1 MFRSPDESPSESP
14 SDSTLCNVSRN
25 VDSDAG
31 FLSGIGIFDG
41 GRAGFAPSSH
51 STQVGARV
59 GGGVTILTV
68 YTSTSTETSDLSKSL
83 SSHSIQVG
91 GAVGVRSPPLL
102 PAGVGA
108 LPPLPLPSPV
118 SASSSELSSSVDSS
132 SELSSSVE
140 RRVKIKGP
148 AHTKMTFTKIDSSS
162 YR

>member
-1 MFRSPDESPSESP
+1 MIESGFNMFRSPDESPSESP
-14 SDSTLCNVSRN
+14 SDSTTCSVSRN

-41 GRAGFAPSSH
+41 GRAGFGPSSH

-68 YTSTSTETSDLSKSL
+68 YASTSTETSDLSKSL

-91 GAVGVRSPPLL
+91 GAVGVRPPPLL

-108 LPPLPLPSPV
+108 LPPLPLPSPLF
-118 SASSSELSSSVDSS
+118 ASLSELSEN
-132 SELSSSVE
+132 SENVRPSTY
-140 RRVKIKGP
+140 KK
-148 AHTKMTFTKIDSSS
+148 
-162 YR
+162 